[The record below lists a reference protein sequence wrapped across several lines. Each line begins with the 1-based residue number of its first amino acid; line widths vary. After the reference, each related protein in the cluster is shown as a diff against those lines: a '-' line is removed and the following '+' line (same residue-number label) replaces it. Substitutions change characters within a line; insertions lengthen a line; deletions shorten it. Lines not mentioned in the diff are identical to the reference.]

1 MEYLDSSDGPHF
13 NRLRV
18 ELGDVDF
25 SKSTLNPRPKM
36 RPRDQEASG
45 LQVEVALLR
54 LLATQGAVTICM
66 ALPIKK
72 SEIAVSTFFETR

>member
-18 ELGDVDF
+18 ELGNVGL

-36 RPRDQEASG
+36 RPRDQKALG

-54 LLATQGAVTICM
+54 LLATQGAATICM
-66 ALPIKK
+66 ALPMQK
-72 SEIAVSTFFETR
+72 SEIAVSAFFETR